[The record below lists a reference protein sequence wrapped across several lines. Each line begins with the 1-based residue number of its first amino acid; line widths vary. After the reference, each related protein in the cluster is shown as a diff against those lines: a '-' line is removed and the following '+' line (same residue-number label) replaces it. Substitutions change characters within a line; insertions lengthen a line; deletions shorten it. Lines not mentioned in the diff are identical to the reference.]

1 MPPAADTPKEPGVP
15 SARGVGEAAAVMGQR
30 VTTGL
35 RAAFG
40 VGVGYEPQP
49 VGSNA
54 CFDGARVAGYFLD
67 LRAKTRLDPKPHVS
81 GRGVAHGIS
90 ATNVAQGAL
99 GWWERSIDG
108 ELGAADRFIRG
119 ANALLARAE
128 RGAGSLLWRYE
139 VAVPKYGRASGWYSA
154 MAQGQAASVFVRAG
168 ELTGDVK
175 WREAALGAVA
185 PFFTDSVL
193 GLVRY
198 GAAGP
203 ALEECPSEPSS
214 TILNGWVYALWGL
227 WDVAVGIS
235 DDVAAEMFSR
245 SSSAL
250 EVMLPQFDTGW
261 WTRYSLYPAYEDLA
275 TPFYHRIHVAQIDV
289 MARLS
294 GACAFAAAAERWDGY
309 VTPFSK
315 ARAIGTKTYHALRGT
330 GVVEADRLDG
340 R

>member
-1 MPPAADTPKEPGVP
+1 MHASMARASRATFSTSGRRLGSIPSLTCPAAALLTA
-15 SARGVGEAAAVMGQR
+15 SARQTSLKVH
-30 VTTGL
+30 L
-35 RAAFG
+35 
-40 VGVGYEPQP
+40 
-49 VGSNA
+49 
-54 CFDGARVAGYFLD
+54 
-67 LRAKTRLDPKPHVS
+67 
-81 GRGVAHGIS
+81 
-90 ATNVAQGAL
+90 
-99 GWWERSIDG
+99 
-108 ELGAADRFIRG
+108 ADRFIRG

-309 VTPFSK
+309 VRPVSK

-330 GVVEADRLDG
+330 GVVEVDRPDG